1 MTKVQLGFGRPSLSK
16 KSPPPGNG
24 AKSKY
29 PLGTVQSIL
38 CLLFVACAPVKE
50 PGPFEQVEQQVWRIV
65 NRSHTGR
72 DGIFVQATMRT
83 FAYEIVSLYAKA
95 EQEDLDQEQL
105 LSRLREFIYRYVDG
119 HYPFQDG
126 TDINSL
132 YYQYL
137 VYVNRSFD
145 ASNPIEK
152 KVFDNWRAE
161 YVRRVLGEVY
171 DHKYPLLRHKY
182 DERWG
187 PTLYSR
193 FVFYIYLDNSE
204 SDLSPRIDDIG
215 SRVFLIDQE
224 GNRYA
229 PSGQAGPYPYEF
241 DRPKQPVLEGKVVFR
256 LFFPNR
262 KADRRTPI
270 VDPKTRHLDLVIENL
285 GEEPERRL
293 RWDLPFEYPELPATT
308 LGAAAGNPASRL

>member
-229 PSGQAGPYPYEF
+229 PSGQGRALPVRVRSTETASSRRQGCLPSFLSKQKSGPPYS
-241 DRPKQPVLEGKVVFR
+241 
-256 LFFPNR
+256 
-262 KADRRTPI
+262 DRRPQN
-270 VDPKTRHLDLVIENL
+270 PPL
-285 GEEPERRL
+285 GSGDRKP
-293 RWDLPFEYPELPATT
+293 
-308 LGAAAGNPASRL
+308 G